1 MIINHVIF
9 KRDSFLNAR
18 VPKEVKKQFEILAQR
33 SGRSKSEYILALVLK
48 ELENEGIQI
57 QAETA
62 NHKNQDS
69 HA

>member
-1 MIINHVIF
+1 MILNNAIF

-18 VPKEVKKQFEILAQR
+18 VPKQVKKEFDILSQKK
-33 SGRSKSEYILALVLK
+33 GRSKSEYILELVLK

-57 QAETA
+57 QAKPG
-62 NHKNQDS
+62 NLKNQDS